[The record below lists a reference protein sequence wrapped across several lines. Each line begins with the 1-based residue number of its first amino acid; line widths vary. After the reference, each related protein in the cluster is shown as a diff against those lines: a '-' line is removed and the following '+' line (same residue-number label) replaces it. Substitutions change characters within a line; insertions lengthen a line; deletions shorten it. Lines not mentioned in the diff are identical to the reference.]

1 MAECAGQ
8 TWRREPAGLRART
21 RRRYAEL
28 TGGGSTGAAVRGTL
42 SCVTIVAFLRRFV
55 RRLQP
60 PGNRGPLD
68 TEYRQPNSPTAV
80 DSAGPHPHSGL
91 DLPGFGQ

>member
-8 TWRREPAGLRART
+8 TWRREPVGRRARA
-21 RRRYAEL
+21 RRLYAEL

-42 SCVTIVAFLRRFV
+42 SCVTIVAALRRFV

>member
-8 TWRREPAGLRART
+8 TWRRPVGRRARA
-21 RRRYAEL
+21 RRLYAEL